1 MNNVDQELQ
10 SVTAAIQEDMRGLR
24 ATVNTQVNSY
34 ISQKLAQIDL
44 NSIISGVIDRK
55 LSDLVNS
62 KSFPAQSIP
71 QSAVNFTG
79 LELRGDNIKGGII
92 EKFGSTGIEDLASGV
107 QMTLMDQ
114 ATAFEGPVWAPEFKA
129 TSNVTVGGKLII
141 SGEIDTTAPGFDK
154 FVQATSTAV
163 KNSLDQNLFASYS
176 SIIFDKIRRE
186 GIALDKITQDGKEV
200 VVGNKLGYH
209 IVDTNIQRLGMV
221 KDLQTQGENYLSQTL
236 YVTKGRMGV
245 NTMDPSAVLSVWDEE
260 VEISLGKYSQNTG
273 SINTP
278 RNQTLVLGANGKNN
292 LTLNT
297 DGSVEVESLTIG
309 SVLMTSAVTIPNY
322 SGITGQ
328 IVWNQAPHPG
338 AAIGWVCLGGNRW
351 AKFGTIE

>member
-34 ISQKLAQIDL
+34 ITQKLAHIDL
-44 NSIISGVIDRK
+44 NSLLSGAIDRK
-55 LSDLVNS
+55 LADLVNS

-79 LELRGDNIKGGII
+79 LELRGDHIKGGII

-129 TSNVTVGGKLII
+129 TGNVTVGGKLII
-141 SGEIDTTAPGFDK
+141 SGEIDDTAPGFDK
-154 FVQATSTAV
+154 FVEATSAAV
-163 KNSLDQNLFASYS
+163 RNSLDQNLFASYS
-176 SIIFDKIRRE
+176 SIIFDKIRKE

-236 YVTKGRMGV
+236 YVTKGRIGV

-351 AKFGTIE
+351 AKFGIIE

>member
-34 ISQKLAQIDL
+34 ITQKLAHIDL
-44 NSIISGVIDRK
+44 NSLLSGAIDRK
-55 LSDLVNS
+55 LADLVNS

-79 LELRGDNIKGGII
+79 LELRGDHIKGGII

-129 TSNVTVGGKLII
+129 TGNVTVGGKLII
-141 SGEIDTTAPGFDK
+141 SGEIDDTAPGFDK
-154 FVQATSTAV
+154 FVQATSAAV

-186 GIALDKITQDGKEV
+186 GIELDKITQSGKEV
-200 VVGNKLGYH
+200 IVGNKLGYH

-221 KDLQTQGENYLSQTL
+221 KDLQTQGENHLSQTL
-236 YVTKGRMGV
+236 YVTKGRIGV

-260 VEISLGKYSQNTG
+260 VEISLGKYSQNVG

-292 LTLNT
+292 LTLTT

-338 AAIGWVCLGGNRW
+338 GAIGWVCLGGNRW